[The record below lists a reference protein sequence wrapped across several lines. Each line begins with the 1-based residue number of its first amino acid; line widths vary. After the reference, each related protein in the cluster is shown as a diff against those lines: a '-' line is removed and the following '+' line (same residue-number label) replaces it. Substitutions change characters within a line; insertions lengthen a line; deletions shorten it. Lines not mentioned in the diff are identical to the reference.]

1 MRTPRAA
8 RALLAGVYLRGIGL
22 HRRPLPGE
30 EPTALQPEPRGAAI
44 NTQRVQG
51 FSSSSDCALQ
61 VCVVG
66 SGPAGFYAAQHVLKL
81 QKSAIVDV
89 YEKLPVPF
97 GLVRFGVAPD
107 HPEVKNVINS
117 FTQTM
122 HHGRCSFYGN
132 ITVGKDISV
141 EELKQAYHVVI
152 LAYGAQDNLM
162 LEIPGESLHGVYSAR
177 SIVEWY
183 NGVPGIQNLNPDLSC
198 ETAVILGQGNVALDV
213 ARILISPI
221 DLLKK
226 TDITSYSLEAIAA
239 SKVKRVLI
247 VGRRGPLQVA
257 FTIKELREMVNLPGA
272 RPLFNPSDFEGLRE
286 IIKDKPRPRKRLTE
300 LMVKTALEKPS
311 AKEAKRQEEAAKEWG
326 LRFLRSPVQILPTS
340 DGKHVAGI
348 RLSVNKLEGSGESL
362 RSIQTEEL
370 EDVECGLVLSSIGY
384 KSHPIS
390 SSFPFDNK
398 KRVIPNHL
406 GRVLNTPGLYCSGW
420 VKRGPTGVIL
430 TTMNDSFETAESV
443 VKDVKSGSLNLSV
456 PKAGFSAVQALL
468 QQRGVCLVSFPGWEK
483 INEAEL
489 AKGAKLGKSREKLS
503 NQEGHD

>member
-257 FTIKELREMVNLPGA
+257 FTIK
-272 RPLFNPSDFEGLRE
+272 
-286 IIKDKPRPRKRLTE
+286 PRPRKRLTE